1 MFFVMYGA
9 VIIMNLLVALMTNVL
24 DMNKAHMMI
33 IAQRVEE
40 LSDKL
45 ELPLLGLFNSCKE
58 SNTFHYITS
67 FFSSTKTTTDS
78 ELISKKDNSNLEEP
92 AENHPPPAVS
102 VRKYSFQL
110 FLFFKL
116 GFFFQMEF
124 DEKRPEETNE
134 FFGTIAAVGLKR
146 RPLAIRKVKGNKEHV
161 AILKE
166 KLDVSGFSLRIRK
179 SVMASAKEAINRR
192 NELQKAIASE
202 NAQIIEKMDLMK
214 QKYFQM
220 KNHMEARLS
229 DERRQIS

>member
-1 MFFVMYGA
+1 MCFVMYGA

-24 DMNKAHMMI
+24 DMDKAQVMI

-92 AENHPPPAVS
+92 AGNHPPPAVS

-116 GFFFQMEF
+116 GFFSRWNLMRKDQMNPTDF
-124 DEKRPEETNE
+124 
-134 FFGTIAAVGLKR
+134 
-146 RPLAIRKVKGNKEHV
+146 
-161 AILKE
+161 
-166 KLDVSGFSLRIRK
+166 
-179 SVMASAKEAINRR
+179 
-192 NELQKAIASE
+192 
-202 NAQIIEKMDLMK
+202 
-214 QKYFQM
+214 
-220 KNHMEARLS
+220 
-229 DERRQIS
+229 